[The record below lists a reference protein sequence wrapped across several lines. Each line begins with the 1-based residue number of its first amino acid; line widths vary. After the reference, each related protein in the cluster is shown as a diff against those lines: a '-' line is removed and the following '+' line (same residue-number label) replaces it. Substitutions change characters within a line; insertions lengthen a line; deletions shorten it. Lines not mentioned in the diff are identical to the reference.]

1 MPDLLYNAAYC
12 GIVVLMRLP
21 VGVRMT
27 FSGMAGNLSSGR
39 AQFLFTVVEYIVT
52 DVKHIFTDVIYID
65 NVGE

>member
-27 FSGMAGNLSSGR
+27 FSGMAGNLSRGR
-39 AQFLFTVVEYIVT
+39 A
-52 DVKHIFTDVIYID
+52 
-65 NVGE
+65 

>member
-27 FSGMAGNLSSGR
+27 FSGMAGNLSRGR
-39 AQFLFTVVEYIVT
+39 AQFLFTVVEYMFNDVEYMFNDVEYIAIVG
-52 DVKHIFTDVIYID
+52 V
-65 NVGE
+65 